1 MAVEHAKEIRT
12 KHDRSRHSPASA
24 TKKYRTA
31 DLRKIEH
38 YANFG
43 ATYLVYKTDVDEN
56 INLTTHKDTLQ
67 ENVNFAKR
75 CLTGVLK
82 DVFADI
88 KERKNNENRLYDR
101 SSIVHLYMHLEGMD
115 NDFRFNASGEDHKT
129 LNDFLNNPDVIE
141 KVVNKF
147 SEIIQ
152 SGKPVILNTGS
163 EIRVVLYEPPS
174 ETNQSDIRSFMGSG
188 WGNGRT
194 GGLTAF
200 SIDEVIEKSKGSF
213 RSRTRTRY
221 VWHVL

>member
-1 MAVEHAKEIRT
+1 MDAKAITDAIMAVEHAKEIRT
-12 KHDRSRHSPASA
+12 KHSRSRHSPASA

-75 CLTGVLK
+75 CLTGVLR

-115 NDFRFNASGEDHKT
+115 NDFRFNASGEDHNT
-129 LNDFLNNPDVIE
+129 LQFGVHSYI
-141 KVVNKF
+141 
-147 SEIIQ
+147 
-152 SGKPVILNTGS
+152 
-163 EIRVVLYEPPS
+163 
-174 ETNQSDIRSFMGSG
+174 
-188 WGNGRT
+188 
-194 GGLTAF
+194 
-200 SIDEVIEKSKGSF
+200 F
-213 RSRTRTRY
+213 R
-221 VWHVL
+221 